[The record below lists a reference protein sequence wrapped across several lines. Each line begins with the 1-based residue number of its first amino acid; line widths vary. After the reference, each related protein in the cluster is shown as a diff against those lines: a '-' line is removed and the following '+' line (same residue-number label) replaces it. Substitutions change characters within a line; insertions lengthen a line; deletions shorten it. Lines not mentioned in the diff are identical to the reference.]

1 MDERAGILNWNE
13 AARSVGMGE
22 HTGRYCETERFAG
35 LEIDHQLRAR
45 GGAHRCNSGR
55 FRKRHL
61 QDLNAFINFLVSGF
75 HEAGSRW
82 QHALPGSLGF
92 GVKHRVEFLGQK
104 YSFRMAGSW

>member
-55 FRKRHL
+55 FRKRDL
-61 QDLNAFINFLVSGF
+61 PDLNAFIHFLVSGF
-75 HEAGSRW
+75 QEVGSRL
-82 QHALPGSLGF
+82 QHAPPGSLGF
-92 GVKHRVEFLGQK
+92 GVKHRVEFLGQQ
-104 YSFRMAGSW
+104 YSFRMAGSG